1 MKHLILQKLM
11 LIAVLLTGSHA
22 FAYDF
27 EKDGIYYNITSETDR
42 TVEVT
47 HGGDYYGNKTIPKEV
62 IYNSITYSV
71 TSIGDHAFMRTGLTS
86 VTIPNSVTSIGSSAF
101 SICKNLDRVTI
112 PNSVTSIGSSAFAV
126 CENLDS
132 ITIPNSV
139 TSIEKET
146 FASCTNLTSITIP
159 NSVTSIGEEAFYRCL
174 SLTSITIPNSV
185 TSIGEDAFMY
195 CTSLKELRIE
205 DGDSKLSFGRNFS
218 NAVSVP
224 DYQLETIYLGRN
236 LSYTLV
242 TNGDSKRSPFWRL
255 ESLKNVII
263 GNSVT
268 RIGKYL
274 FDHCSN
280 LTSVTIGNSVSSIGE
295 YAFRYCSDLTNVEI
309 PNSVT
314 SIGDYAFSG
323 CYDLT
328 SITIPNSVT
337 SIGDYAFNGCNSF
350 TSITIPNSIT
360 IIGDWTFANCG
371 ALVSVE
377 ISNSVT
383 SIGEDAFLRCTSLTE
398 ITCESVMPP
407 TAYSNTFQ
415 NVPTTATLYVPA
427 GSKEAYASAEGW
439 SHFTNIV
446 EYDTITGV
454 ESSFADDSVAISVEN
469 GNIVV
474 NGVADNVNV
483 EVYDVNGQSIY
494 CGTATTIPV
503 AVKGLYIVKVNGKS
517 FKVLL

>member
-1 MKHLILQKLM
+1 MKNYYLKALTLLSCLLIG
-11 LIAVLLTGSHA
+11 ITAHA
-22 FAYDF
+22 HDF
-27 EKDGIYYNITSETDR
+27 EAQNSDGAKIYYDITSSTDK
-42 TVEVT
+42 TVSVT
-47 HGGDYYGNKTIPKEV
+47 YQGSSSTENVEYSGEITIPETV
-62 IYNSITYSV
+62 TYNGTIYSV
-71 TSIGDHAFMRTGLTS
+71 TSIDSYAFSTCSGLTS
-86 VTIPNSVTSIGSSAF
+86 VEIPNSIIHIGEEAF
-101 SICKNLDRVTI
+101 INCVGLS
-112 PNSVTSIGSSAFAV
+112 
-126 CENLDS
+126 S
-132 ITIPNSV
+132 ITIPNSI
-139 TSIEKET
+139 TSIGNYAFYNCIALRELQIEKGESTLSLGYNRYNSSGTGKGLFYDCPLET
-146 FASCTNLTSITIP
+146 LYIGRNISYSSEKSYGYSPFYNKTTLKSITI
-159 NSVTSIGEEAFYRCL
+159 S
-174 SLTSITIPNSV
+174 
-185 TSIGEDAFMY
+185 
-195 CTSLKELRIE
+195 
-205 DGDSKLSFGRNFS
+205 
-218 NAVSVP
+218 
-224 DYQLETIYLGRN
+224 
-236 LSYTLV
+236 
-242 TNGDSKRSPFWRL
+242 
-255 ESLKNVII
+255 
-263 GNSVT
+263 
-268 RIGKYL
+268 
-274 FDHCSN
+274 
-280 LTSVTIGNSVSSIGE
+280 
-295 YAFRYCSDLTNVEI
+295 
-309 PNSVT
+309 
-314 SIGDYAFSG
+314 
-323 CYDLT
+323 
-328 SITIPNSVT
+328 NSVT

-383 SIGEDAFLRCTSLTE
+383 NIGEDAFLRCTSLTE